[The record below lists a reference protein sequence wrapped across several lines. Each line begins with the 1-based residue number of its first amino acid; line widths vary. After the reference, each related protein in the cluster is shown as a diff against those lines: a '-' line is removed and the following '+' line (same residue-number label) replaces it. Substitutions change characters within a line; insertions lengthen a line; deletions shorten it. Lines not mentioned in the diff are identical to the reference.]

1 MPLQMF
7 WRDFSLLVPCS
18 VLYSE
23 FRTVL
28 MAFSTVSSAGEEL
41 VDTGCFHGF
50 MGSKV
55 IAVM

>member
-18 VLYSE
+18 VLYNE
-23 FRTVL
+23 FRTG
-28 MAFSTVSSAGEEL
+28 FSTVSSAGEEL